1 MASKPMI
8 QTIHQTF
15 SRHDRQYCIFSVTG
29 RDEVFLY
36 YSHMSRPLRSLMFG
50 RNFLGQLPRLMEKED
65 LCIECGLGLS
75 VAGGVAL
82 DDGDKIAWHF
92 TVEEAN
98 RVLTDLRERL
108 GAEGQWIELFP
119 LSILMK

>member
-1 MASKPMI
+1 MASTPMI
-8 QTIHQTF
+8 QKIHQTF
-15 SRHDRQYCIFSVTG
+15 SRHDRLYCIFSVTG
-29 RDEVFLY
+29 RDEEFLY

-50 RNFLGQLPRLMEKED
+50 RNFLGQLPRLMAKED

-82 DDGDKIAWHF
+82 DDGDKIVWHC

-98 RVLTDLRERL
+98 RVLTDLRERM

-119 LSILMK
+119 